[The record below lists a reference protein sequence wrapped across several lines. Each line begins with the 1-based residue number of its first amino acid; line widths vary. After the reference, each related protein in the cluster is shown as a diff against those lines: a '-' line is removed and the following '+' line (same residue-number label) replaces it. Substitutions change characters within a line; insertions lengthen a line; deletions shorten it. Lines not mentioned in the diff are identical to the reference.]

1 MPAQCRAIFLRDTD
15 VGTISF
21 APTGRSCA
29 ECGGVLRDTLLDW
42 EDPLPEEELEASEGH
57 MRRADLVLT
66 LGTPPRIEP
75 ADPPTQTSSPPTP

>member
-1 MPAQCRAIFLRDTD
+1 MHACVPMPAQCRAIFLRDTD

-75 ADPPTQTSSPPTP
+75 ADPRPKP